1 MARAALSLVSARLG
15 AISSAQSKHM
25 LVRRSA
31 ARLAASGVRCL
42 AVPPPTRVSKS
53 RSEEQG
59 VTPVG
64 SGVPIG
70 TPREDWKKYGY
81 STRCASVVKVSDYA
95 IRRVKPVSLPI
106 VLGSTF
112 ELDDARHGARLHEK
126 REAPYADGDGY
137 VYGRWG
143 SPTNEG
149 AARQLAALEG
159 IGPESEGGCMLF
171 SSGMAAITGALM
183 AALKAGDHAVFPYAV
198 YGGTHEFL
206 CNYAEDWGIEY
217 SLVDATDPSE
227 YAKAMRP
234 NTRVIYTETPANPTC
249 RLTDLPAIAA
259 IADAH
264 AAAGRPRPLVMC
276 DGTFATPYHQRVLE
290 IPGIDVAIHSATK
303 YIGGHS
309 DILAGAVTCND
320 AEYVHA
326 LAKVSPPRRTPRA
339 VDRRSP
345 AFSTSPSRVRRCRSS
360 SVRPSPRSSHSS
372 SHAGYAPYTCAWSA
386 TGEAQC
392 RRARDLGRDLLE
404 QSRARDLARRSAV
417 CPRRRTS
424 SSQRDRWRAPSRR
437 IRWSPQCSTQASP
450 HTRTTSSPWE
460 CSHLA
465 GADAR
470 RSRRSAGCSR
480 SLSRASPT
488 SRSAARVVCARG
500 SSSSRWRSHSAGR
513 RV

>member
-1 MARAALSLVSARLG
+1 
-15 AISSAQSKHM
+15 M

-31 ARLAASGVRCL
+31 ARLAASGARCL
-42 AVPPPTRVSKS
+42 AVPPPTRISKS

-59 VTPVG
+59 VTPIG

-217 SLVDATDPSE
+217 SLVDATDPNE

-326 LAKVSPPRRTPRA
+326 LAKVSPPRRALRA
-339 VDRRSP
+339 VDRLPP
-345 AFSTSPSRVRRCRSS
+345 AFCTHTQRVRRCRSS
-360 SVRPSPRSSHSS
+360 LVRLLPRSSRSS
-372 SHAGYAPYTCAWSA
+372 SRAGCAPYTCEWSA
-386 TGEAQC
+386 TGEAQ
-392 RRARDLGRDLLE
+392 
-404 QSRARDLARRSAV
+404 
-417 CPRRRTS
+417 
-424 SSQRDRWRAPSRR
+424 
-437 IRWSPQCSTQASP
+437 
-450 HTRTTSSPWE
+450 
-460 CSHLA
+460 
-465 GADAR
+465 
-470 RSRRSAGCSR
+470 
-480 SLSRASPT
+480 
-488 SRSAARVVCARG
+488 
-500 SSSSRWRSHSAGR
+500 
-513 RV
+513 